1 MAQNVIIKSY
11 PNGITLHMNSTVEF
25 PILLAEIGEKF
36 AQARGFFK
44 QASMALSLEGRE
56 LSDTEEIMILE
67 AIMKNSDLH
76 IMCIVGHDEEKNRN
90 YIKALDRMELQL
102 SHGNDGKLYKGSL
115 KNGDSLESENNVV
128 ILGDVNPG
136 CTVRS
141 AKSIIILGGLYGEA
155 YAGPDGYVLALE
167 MEPEKLFIGDFKYK
181 FTKPSKWGIH
191 PKVQP
196 KLAFAKNDK
205 IVMEPLTKELLSSL

>member
-1 MAQNVIIKSY
+1 MVQNVIIKSY
-11 PNGITLHMNSTVEF
+11 PNGITLHMNSEVEF
-25 PILLAEIGEKF
+25 PILLEEIGEKF

-90 YIKALDRMELQL
+90 YIKALDLMELQL

-136 CTVRS
+136 CMVRS

-181 FTKPSKWGIH
+181 ITKPSKWGIH